1 MSCNPL
7 HFIDMKKIAIYGGSF
22 DPPHKGHKLLAEN
35 LASVCGVEKVII
47 IPTALS
53 PFKNSSSATAEDRL
67 KMCEIFFK
75 EDLFHISDIEI
86 KRGGK
91 SYTVDTLRQIKD
103 ENPQSEL
110 YLFMGDDMI
119 LSFNKWYKYEE
130 ILKLATIVCACRT
143 ENLEKLQSI
152 RDYVKNVLLSEDR
165 VIVSESVPFE
175 ISSTEI
181 RSSLK
186 DGENKGLSEDVYNY
200 IIQKGLYQ

>member
-1 MSCNPL
+1 
-7 HFIDMKKIAIYGGSF
+7 MKKIAIYGGSF

-35 LASVCGVEKVII
+35 LASVCGAEKVII

-67 KMCEIFFK
+67 DMCNLFFK
-75 EDLFHISDIEI
+75 EDLFQISDVEI

-91 SYTVDTLRQIKD
+91 SYTVDTLTQIKE
-103 ENPQSEL
+103 ENPDAEL
-110 YLFMGDDMI
+110 FLFMGDDML
-119 LSFNKWYKYEE
+119 LSFDKWYCYQE
-130 ILKLATIVCACRT
+130 ILRLATIVCACRT
-143 ENLEKLQSI
+143 ENLEELQNMKSF
-152 RDYVKNVLLSEDR
+152 VKNVLKAEDR
-165 VIVSESVPFE
+165 VIICETVPFE

-200 IIQKGLYQ
+200 IAAKGLYQ

>member
-1 MSCNPL
+1 
-7 HFIDMKKIAIYGGSF
+7 MKKIAIYGGSF

-35 LASVCGVEKVII
+35 LASVCGAEKVII

-67 KMCEIFFK
+67 NMCKLFFK

-91 SYTVDTLRQIKD
+91 SYTVDTLTQIKE
-103 ENPQSEL
+103 ENPDAEL
-110 YLFMGDDMI
+110 FLFMGDDML
-119 LSFNKWYKYEE
+119 LSFDKWYCYQE
-130 ILKLATIVCACRT
+130 ILRLATIVCACRT
-143 ENLEKLQSI
+143 ENLEELQNMKSF
-152 RDYVKNVLLSEDR
+152 VKNVLKAEER
-165 VIVSESVPFE
+165 VIICESVPFE

-186 DGENKGLSEDVYNY
+186 DGVNKGLSEDVYNY
-200 IIQKGLYQ
+200 IAAKGLYQ